1 MKQKMREEKIECTAA
16 LHNCLNKFPNL
27 FPFFIFLPCKQ
38 PHQHQQT
45 TLNNLQLAVETNELN
60 DGELHGWIG
69 KLEMNVWEGRVLYSP
84 YLTPVT
90 KCPNAQLNARTS
102 IK

>member
-1 MKQKMREEKIECTAA
+1 M
-16 LHNCLNKFPNL
+16 
-27 FPFFIFLPCKQ
+27 
-38 PHQHQQT
+38 
-45 TLNNLQLAVETNELN
+45 ETNELN

-69 KLEMNVWEGRVLYSP
+69 KLEMNVWEGRVLHSP
-84 YLTPVT
+84 HLTPVT